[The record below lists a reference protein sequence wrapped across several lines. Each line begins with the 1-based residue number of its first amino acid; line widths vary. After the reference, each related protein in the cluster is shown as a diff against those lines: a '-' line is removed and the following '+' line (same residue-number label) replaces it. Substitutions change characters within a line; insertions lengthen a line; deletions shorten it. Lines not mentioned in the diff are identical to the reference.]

1 MNDVMSRLDLIG
13 KTFFSKWEDFL
24 PNNTLVIQHQNN
36 SIILNIDFSIC
47 LDFNHTVLTYY
58 IVNLLKKP
66 IYLWQYTTSISA
78 ANSAATQLYGVG
90 QIYNVWRNNCTP
102 NDCRVWDT
110 LRNAVWRSQ
119 WRPKVCT
126 HEKSGLFLAFKAFV
140 RHAIAIVT
148 FLGSVPTCHSAAIHG
163 PGVGN
168 KIKGFVFFLHY
179 FIYLGP
185 KHL

>member
-78 ANSAATQLYGVG
+78 ANSAATQLYGVP
-90 QIYNVWRNNCTP
+90 VWGKYITSEGITAPPMTAESETHLGMRCGGANGDLKSARTKSP
-102 NDCRVWDT
+102 AFSLH
-110 LRNAVWRSQ
+110 LRPS
-119 WRPKVCT
+119 
-126 HEKSGLFLAFKAFV
+126 
-140 RHAIAIVT
+140 
-148 FLGSVPTCHSAAIHG
+148 SVMP
-163 PGVGN
+163 
-168 KIKGFVFFLHY
+168 LQ
-179 FIYLGP
+179 
-185 KHL
+185 